1 MLIHYLLDAAQCFCQ
16 LLVLAAEGDADVS
29 LAVAAEDKSRGD
41 EYTRLVQHAFRQ
53 LLHIGTGVGYFAPEE
68 HAYLVFIVCA
78 SQGVHDFACQPAAV
92 AVVGVVAVI
101 PVVFGFQCS
110 GGGELHGAEH
120 AAVDVAFHFQYPL
133 HEVGIRGKHAD
144 TPARH
149 VVALAHGV
157 ELYATLLGAGDAEDT
172 DGVFVQD
179 EAVGVVVH
187 DDDVLAAGKVYQ
199 LPV

>member
-53 LLHIGTGVGYFAPEE
+53 LLHICTGVGYFAPEE
-68 HAYLVFIVCA
+68 HAYLVFIVRA

-110 GGGELHGAEH
+110 GGGSRTRL
-120 AAVDVAFHFQYPL
+120 V
-133 HEVGIRGKHAD
+133 
-144 TPARH
+144 
-149 VVALAHGV
+149 
-157 ELYATLLGAGDAEDT
+157 
-172 DGVFVQD
+172 
-179 EAVGVVVH
+179 
-187 DDDVLAAGKVYQ
+187 
-199 LPV
+199 

>member
-1 MLIHYLLDAAQCFCQ
+1 MQP
-16 LLVLAAEGDADVS
+16 
-29 LAVAAEDKSRGD
+29 
-41 EYTRLVQHAFRQ
+41 AFRQ
-53 LLHIGTGVGYFAPEE
+53 LLHIGTSVGYLAPEE
-68 HAYLVFIVCA
+68 HAYLFFVVRA

-120 AAVDVAFHFQYPL
+120 AAVDVALHFQYPL

-157 ELYATLLGAGDAEDT
+157 ELYATLLGAGDAEDA

-179 EAVGVVVH
+179 EAVRVVVH

>member
-1 MLIHYLLDAAQCFCQ
+1 MRKSGYWLLRAILRCCGKP
-16 LLVLAAEGDADVS
+16 V
-29 LAVAAEDKSRGD
+29 
-41 EYTRLVQHAFRQ
+41 RL
-53 LLHIGTGVGYFAPEE
+53 
-68 HAYLVFIVCA
+68 
-78 SQGVHDFACQPAAV
+78 PAARTESTGINV
-92 AVVGVVAVI
+92 ALD
-101 PVVFGFQCS
+101 FQNPLYES
-110 GGGELHGAEH
+110 GIGCQHTYA
-120 AAVDVAFHFQYPL
+120 PS
-133 HEVGIRGKHAD
+133 
-144 TPARH
+144 RH